1 MIFFS
6 SLRIISWASFLLMI
20 FSSLLHAQTITNLEV
35 FKVLIDSSVADIV
48 KYAADS
54 EKDIY
59 LNLKLGSSYSVFED
73 QIYKSFQIRGKK
85 LSSVYNPLEN
95 SELSYTAENAAVTYG
110 ENFRDGFLGEHYV
123 SRFITLE
130 GSYRLHNNSTIV
142 ENFSYKSADT
152 VRYDEIESL
161 ENTSYPFTKG
171 AIPSEPFLS
180 NLFEPLVAIA
190 TAAIVITL
198 FFTVRSK

>member
-1 MIFFS
+1 MNIYKS
-6 SLRIISWASFLLMI
+6 SCIVLLLLLANL
-20 FSSLLHAQTITNLEV
+20 SLLAQTKTNLEII
-35 FKVLIDSSVADIV
+35 KVLVDSSVADIV
-48 KYAADS
+48 RNAADS
-54 EKDIY
+54 GKDIF
-59 LNLKLGSSYSVFED
+59 LNLKLGNSYPVLED
-73 QIYKSFQIRGKK
+73 QIYKSFQMRGKN

-95 SELSYTAENAAVTYG
+95 SELSYTAENAVVTYG
-110 ENFRDGFLGEHYV
+110 ENFRDGFLGGHYV

-130 GSYRLHNNSTIV
+130 GSYRFHHNSAIV

-161 ENTSYPFTKG
+161 ENSSYPFTKG
-171 AIPSEPFLS
+171 EIPSEPFLS
-180 NLFEPLVAIA
+180 NLFEPLVAIT

>member
-6 SLRIISWASFLLMI
+6 SLRIISWAAFLLVI
-20 FSSLLHAQTITNLEV
+20 FSSLLHAQTKTNLEV

-48 KYAADS
+48 RTATDS
-54 EKDIY
+54 QKDIF
-59 LNLKLGSSYSVFED
+59 LNLKLGSSYQVLED
-73 QIYKSFQIRGKK
+73 QIYRSFLIRGKNI
-85 LSSVYNPLEN
+85 STVYNPLEN
-95 SELSYTAENAAVTYG
+95 SELSYTAENSEVTYG
-110 ENFRDGFLGEHYV
+110 ENFRNGFLGEHYV

-130 GSYRLHNNSTIV
+130 GSYRLNNTSAII
-142 ENFSYKSADT
+142 ENFSYKSVDT

-161 ENTSYPFTKG
+161 ENSSYPFTKG
-171 AIPSEPFLS
+171 EIPPEPFLS
-180 NLFEPLVAIA
+180 NLFEPLVAIT